1 MMPYLVWVT
10 VRDVRLEDPSETSLR
25 LQMALFFT
33 RPSAFLFFFFFVVA
47 GVVAR
52 SDHTYSS
59 WRLFFL
65 EPEPTSMFKFRR
77 LFYDKL
83 LYRVVVKPARTRQLI
98 RLISQA
104 FQFNGIILY
113 YPTIVAVQTKKF
125 YPKKLIFAR
134 RITRYLSSIVVQSRI
149 N

>member
-1 MMPYLVWVT
+1 MMPCLVWVT

-33 RPSAFLFFFFFVVA
+33 RPSAFLFFFVVA

-65 EPEPTSMFKFRR
+65 KPEPTSMFKFRR

-83 LYRVVVKPARTRQLI
+83 LYRVVVKLARTMQLI

-104 FQFNGIILY
+104 LQFNGIILY

-125 YPKKLIFAR
+125 YPKKLMFAR
-134 RITRYLSSIVVQSRI
+134 IE
-149 N
+149 